1 MKFEKQMKKHIDQVF
16 EENVPN
22 PYPTPIKQSRFPSWF
37 KFAVPAGAV
46 LAAASVATAI
56 IVPNAIG
63 NALGPIGSGNG
74 SSSTDPARSEAPS
87 TSVPFSGTDCTEM
100 TNFVI
105 APKND
110 RMIPTFD
117 YKIVNRTGLKSLEK
131 LIPYFKDPK
140 NENFVLSPASHL
152 LCASS
157 LIAVSDGFDLDA
169 FGLVD
174 AGEDTKALLEQ
185 WNCSYSTT
193 DQNNGTVYEW
203 TRFDSAVL
211 HQQVGGTFA
220 FDPAKCQTIADNYI
234 ATSAAKHS
242 NYVQQAQNYF
252 EQAIGLE
259 IPVPQVPMNGDG
271 VVTYAALKMKDLAM
285 GTYKTEK
292 RSFHAKNGTI
302 QVDYGCF
309 GKENAGVSV
318 RYFDG
323 DNYIAFAF
331 RNSATYMMIVLPDE
345 GVALESVPLEEAYS
359 QVATNGSRS
368 VPAYGYVPFFHLGSG
383 SIDLTPSFTNHMTGN
398 ELLWSKLLASG
409 GVQANQLGGFHVLQS
424 SDFEF
429 CDKGIFGE
437 TVTAAGG
444 GSGAITPTNPMLID
458 VNRPFYAIC
467 LEDNFPLFVNKV
479 NNPAESTSI
488 K

>member
-74 SSSTDPARSEAPS
+74 SSSNDPARSEAPS

-110 RMIPTFD
+110 RSVPPLDT
-117 YKIVNRTGLKSLEK
+117 KIVSRTGLKSLEK
-131 LIPYFKDPK
+131 LIPFFQDPS

-157 LIAVSDGFDLDA
+157 LMAVSDGFDLDA

-174 AGEDTKALLEQ
+174 AGDDTKTFLEQ
-185 WNCSYSTT
+185 WNCSYGQTNRTT
-193 DQNNGTVYEW
+193 GEYVESV
-203 TRFDSAVL
+203 RFDSAVL
-211 HQQVGGTFA
+211 HQQVGGRFA
-220 FDPAKCQTIADNYI
+220 FDPAKCKAVEDNYI

-259 IPVPQVPMNGDG
+259 IAVPQVPMNGDG
-271 VVTYAALKMKDLAM
+271 VLTYAALRMKDLAM
-285 GTYKTEK
+285 GTYTTEK
-292 RSFHAKNGTI
+292 RSFHTKNGTI
-302 QVDYGCF
+302 QVDYGLF
-309 GKENAGVSV
+309 GKANAGVSV

-323 DNYIAFAF
+323 DNYFAFAF
-331 RNSATYMMIVLPDE
+331 RNSTTEMMIVLPDE
-345 GVALESVPLEEAYS
+345 GVPLEAVSLGEAYS
-359 QVATNGSRS
+359 EITKRSPQRRPADQERGGEGGEGIDDERRSEERPEKQGRAPAEEHADYVDQHDGNGRHLA
-368 VPAYGYVPFFHLGSG
+368 VHAAAQAKQDDEKHRQQGQHHLVRQARQPAAQG
-383 SIDLTPSFTNHMTGN
+383 DR
-398 ELLWSKLLASG
+398 
-409 GVQANQLGGFHVLQS
+409 GVQYRKS
-424 SDFEF
+424 E
-429 CDKGIFGE
+429 
-437 TVTAAGG
+437 
-444 GSGAITPTNPMLID
+444 
-458 VNRPFYAIC
+458 
-467 LEDNFPLFVNKV
+467 
-479 NNPAESTSI
+479 NNPELF
-488 K
+488 